1 MISEKILKALND
13 QITKELESSYIY
25 LQMASWLD
33 NKGYKGFANWMKV
46 QAQEEVSHGM
56 ILYNYLN
63 DRDSLVE
70 LEAIKKPSS
79 SFKSILEVFE
89 EAYAHEKKITKSIN
103 EIMTLAADEKD
114 SATIKRLDWFV
125 EEQVEEE
132 ASSLEMVEK
141 LKKIK
146 NAQEALLILDKELAG
161 RKFNPPSVLTKN

>member
-1 MISEKILKALND
+1 M
-13 QITKELESSYIY
+13 
-25 LQMASWLD
+25 
-33 NKGYKGFANWMKV
+33 
-46 QAQEEVSHGM
+46 
-56 ILYNYLN
+56 
-63 DRDSLVE
+63 
-70 LEAIKKPSS
+70 
-79 SFKSILEVFE
+79 EVFE